1 MSLFQGPVACWN
13 LPQQEQDHRHLL
25 NLSTSDDAG
34 DEDIFLN

>member
-13 LPQQEQDHRHLL
+13 LPQQDHRHLL

-34 DEDIFLN
+34 DEDILLN